1 MNRLMPA
8 PSTILQALGTGGGCS
23 ASAGKYAISERL
35 VSLALVVAVVPLLS
49 TCSKAGQTQPK
60 SHISP
65 IEAWSGRT
73 DVVAAIRSSDS
84 VSGREADIARAAP
97 ARPTPAPPT
106 PAPSFDLRPKK
117 EHVAGCSNPTATS
130 PA

>member
-1 MNRLMPA
+1 M
-8 PSTILQALGTGGGCS
+8 
-23 ASAGKYAISERL
+23 
-35 VSLALVVAVVPLLS
+35 SLALVVAVVPLLS

-84 VSGREADIARAAP
+84 VSGREADIARRAGATDASAA
-97 ARPTPAPPT
+97 
-106 PAPSFDLRPKK
+106 
-117 EHVAGCSNPTATS
+117 NPGTKL
-130 PA
+130 